1 MTRRER
7 FKAAMERR
15 SVDRP
20 PYDLAGTSLTQVDSP
35 KALRELKASL
45 GITGEPVTPYAK
57 FDERILDALD
67 IDFRRVGDI
76 IIPHTSHEK
85 SGDGWFIDAYGI
97 KRVFA
102 GRYYEISDYPLRGA
116 TLKELREYEFPD
128 PDTLDDGI
136 FEAYGK
142 TAKYLYENTD
152 YVIVGEH
159 PVFGVL
165 EIACW
170 MCGFDDFLYR
180 MAAEPEF
187 VHEFF
192 ALTLRFQKKLIERYY
207 DKIGRYIHITTS
219 GDDFGTQRA
228 PFVSAAMFDELIAPY
243 FKERIAYTK
252 QFTDAY
258 FFHHTC
264 GSVYKLIGSLIDCGV
279 EILNPIQPTAADME
293 PAKLH
298 AAFGDR
304 IAFWG
309 GIDTQELLV
318 NGSPDD
324 VRAAVSG
331 VIRAMD
337 AHNGGYILAPAHCIQ
352 DDVPGE
358 KHRCNLP
365 LSRWMRTACLSTARR
380 TNTAPAP
387 TIISRL
393 ILPSST

>member
-1 MTRRER
+1 M
-7 FKAAMERR
+7 
-15 SVDRP
+15 
-20 PYDLAGTSLTQVDSP
+20 
-35 KALRELKASL
+35 
-45 GITGEPVTPYAK
+45 
-57 FDERILDALD
+57 
-67 IDFRRVGDI
+67 GDI

-279 EILNPIQPTAADME
+279 EILNPNPADRRRHGTGEAARRIRRQDRF
-293 PAKLH
+293 LGRHRH
-298 AAFGDR
+298 AG
-304 IAFWG
+304 
-309 GIDTQELLV
+309 
-318 NGSPDD
+318 
-324 VRAAVSG
+324 AAG
-331 VIRAMD
+331 KR
-337 AHNGGYILAPAHCIQ
+337 
-352 DDVPGE
+352 
-358 KHRCNLP
+358 
-365 LSRWMRTACLSTARR
+365 LSRRRARGGEWRYPRHGRT
-380 TNTAPAP
+380 
-387 TIISRL
+387 
-393 ILPSST
+393 